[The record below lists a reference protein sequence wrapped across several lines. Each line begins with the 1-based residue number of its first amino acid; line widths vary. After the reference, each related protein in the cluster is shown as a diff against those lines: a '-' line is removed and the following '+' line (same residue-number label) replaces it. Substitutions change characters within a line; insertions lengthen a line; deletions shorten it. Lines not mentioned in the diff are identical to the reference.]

1 MSYPAGGTVSC
12 KKKDVLALQLTTYK
26 NYSDDLCKGF
36 SIAEK
41 LLQEERIFS
50 SRDLPY
56 STQLIPLAAI
66 CTVLMDGNEV
76 YKTTAKNMVKKRKRL

>member
-1 MSYPAGGTVSC
+1 MSVTVQRPLYLGNVSYSAGGTVSC

-26 NYSDDLCKGF
+26 DYSDDLCKGF

-50 SRDLPY
+50 SRDLPC
-56 STQLIPLAAI
+56 STIPGI
-66 CTVLMDGNEV
+66 GPING
-76 YKTTAKNMVKKRKRL
+76 